1 MHPMPRG
8 AIPAIG
14 GGRNDSRAARQLVRS
29 CTQYMMMPP
38 HGPNT
43 TLFTLLYLPLLCRCQ
58 LCAVCPSP
66 PPLMHGRGER
76 EGTPFPLTRCSL
88 LLGQGG
94 LINVGEALPGAIDG
108 HLPPHADTIIAAGH
122 GQQVSGGRPGHSP

>member
-1 MHPMPRG
+1 MHTIYDDAASWTEHD
-8 AIPAIG
+8 AI
-14 GGRNDSRAARQLVRS
+14 
-29 CTQYMMMPP
+29 
-38 HGPNT
+38 H
-43 TLFTLLYLPLLCRCQ
+43 FTLLAFTLPLPIVRS
-58 LCAVCPSP
+58 VPIP